1 MKNKLYKTAKAVV
14 PSLLLLLFLL
24 PACFDESGSTPDIP
38 ETKYAKLTIT
48 LGSVDNALPSY
59 TKGVVDGYGD
69 NDIVNPDSAD
79 LAFEHHIDDWYI
91 VVVNKEGKVDRVV
104 SNTKDAYNKDED
116 SKTSVEMEL
125 VIGETY
131 SFYAFA
137 NLGGLKDDGT
147 AVIQELLGLKDKTFN
162 DFRNTAVELQALTAY
177 TGETGT
183 SYIPMSSYV
192 GTCKVTDNVATNKVE
207 LSLIRLLGKVQ
218 IDVTNSTGVDLTV
231 EELKMGPFRQSGNIY
246 LLPYDAIDNDPGK
259 PNLLVKD
266 NKDDK
271 LRDPTFPGDPITG
284 TNWLYVPTGDD
295 KSIVKDKERRYLFYI
310 NETNQASV
318 DPQGGDMKIAL
329 KVNGTGIERDD
340 TPKSTNFFFIRR
352 NDLLKVPILISNA
365 ETEIEFE
372 QKHMPIGGLPTA
384 YQFKPGVQVAART
397 FITDHAGDITI
408 SYHLKNL
415 NGSVLNGT
423 ASDEWR
429 LKYYTSGTTVKPGEH
444 FCYAELTENTL
455 VASTN
460 TGFVLI
466 PDTKDELSWWSA
478 VGNVDTDKPICAF
491 PLVSTQENNLSSTNK
506 GSFTITV
513 QELVNAASATI
524 KLTLVTVNNAGTEVV
539 LPYTLIIKNK
549 EGGN

>member
-24 PACFDESGSTPDIP
+24 PACSDESGSTPDIP

-48 LGSVDNALPSY
+48 LGSADSALPSY

-104 SNTKDAYNKDED
+104 SNTIANNNDED
-116 SKTSVEMEL
+116 SKTSVDMEL

-137 NLGGLKDDGT
+137 NLKGLEDNGT
-147 AVIQELLGLKDKTFN
+147 AVIQELLGLKDKLFN

-192 GTCKVTDNVATNKVE
+192 GTCTVTDDVAKNRVE

-231 EELKMGPFRQSGNIY
+231 NKLEMGPFRQTGSIY
-246 LLPYDAIDNDPGK
+246 LLPYDAIDTDPEK
-259 PNLLVKD
+259 PNLLVRD
-266 NKDDK
+266 NADEK
-271 LRDPTFPGDPITG
+271 LMDPDFPGDPVLG
-284 TNWLYVPTGDD
+284 TNWSYTPTETD
-295 KSIVKDKERRYLFYI
+295 KNIVEDGTQRYLFYI

-318 DPQGGDMKIAL
+318 DPNGGDMKIAL
-329 KVNGTGIERDD
+329 DVTGTGIERDD
-340 TPKSTNFFFIRR
+340 TPKSTNFSFIRR

-372 QKHMPIGGLPTA
+372 QKHMPIGGLPEKIVFPA
-384 YQFKPGVQVAART
+384 GAIVANGQLT
-397 FITDHAGDITI
+397 TTHAGEITI
-408 SYHLKNL
+408 SYSLNKL
-415 NGSVLNGT
+415 NGSSLNS
-423 ASDEWR
+423 SDPEWR
-429 LKYYTSGTTVKPGEH
+429 LKYYTENGTVNPGEH
-444 FCYAELTENTL
+444 FCYAGLTDNTEVTSTDTGYLL
-455 VASTN
+455 VPDAANQDRLTWWEAAGN
-460 TGFVLI
+460 EAEKKPKCAFVLNK
-466 PDTKDELSWWSA
+466 TQ
-478 VGNVDTDKPICAF
+478 VDGTE
-491 PLVSTQENNLSSTNK
+491 STHQ
-506 GSFTITV
+506 GSFTVTV
-513 QELVNAASATI
+513 QELTDTGSATI
-524 KLTLVTVNNAGTEVV
+524 KLTLVAVNKAGTEVV

-549 EGGN
+549 

>member
-549 EGGN
+549 EGSN